1 MIARRGVG
9 GRSRTCGLAR
19 VIFWAYVVV
28 SLVGTLGY
36 IALALAGR

>member
-1 MIARRGVG
+1 MTRAMHG
-9 GRSRTCGLAR
+9 AR
-19 VIFWAYVVV
+19 VIFCIYVVV

>member
-1 MIARRGVG
+1 MTLAMRG
-9 GRSRTCGLAR
+9 AR
-19 VIFWAYVVV
+19 VIFCIYVVV

>member
-1 MIARRGVG
+1 MRL
-9 GRSRTCGLAR
+9 TR
-19 VIFWAYVVV
+19 VIFWAYLAV

>member
-1 MIARRGVG
+1 MR
-9 GRSRTCGLAR
+9 LAR
-19 VIFWAYVVV
+19 VIFWAYLGV